1 MSLRRRGEGWRGRWL
16 TLAVVAQ
23 SSVEDLQWSPAE
35 PAVLASCSAD
45 RNICVWDA
53 RAGNTRPGAK
63 ILAAHDADVNVISW
77 NKLVNYLLVSGAQ
90 MRALPAR
97 HLSRRAQTRPYAGG
111 DDGIFRIWD
120 LRTLR
125 PSGEAPPPAAH
136 FKVRQHAQPCRPSTK
151 QEACCFSTT
160 TRPSPR
166 SSGALTTAH
175 RWLWLERTTRF
186 VTSGAR
192 LLFARTQTRLPQV
205 TIWDMSVERDA
216 EDEVR
221 TDGTDRPTFG

>member
-1 MSLRRRGEGWRGRWL
+1 MRKCARPLRG
-16 TLAVVAQ
+16 TL
-23 SSVEDLQWSPAE
+23 
-35 PAVLASCSAD
+35 
-45 RNICVWDA
+45 R
-53 RAGNTRPGAK
+53 
-63 ILAAHDADVNVISW
+63 
-77 NKLVNYLLVSGAQ
+77 
-90 MRALPAR
+90 
-97 HLSRRAQTRPYAGG
+97 RRAQTRPYAGG

-166 SSGALTTAH
+166 SSGAPTTAH

-186 VTSGAR
+186 VTSRAR
-192 LLFARTQTRLPQV
+192 LLFARPRTRTQPRLPQV

-221 TDGTDRPTFG
+221 PHLLAHLRALKRTRVRARRRRLRLGSPTSRRNSCSCTRVSAT

>member
-1 MSLRRRGEGWRGRWL
+1 MSLRCRGEGWRGRWL

-90 MRALPAR
+90 MRAPGL
-97 HLSRRAQTRPYAGG
+97 
-111 DDGIFRIWD
+111 
-120 LRTLR
+120 
-125 PSGEAPPPAAH
+125 
-136 FKVRQHAQPCRPSTK
+136 
-151 QEACCFSTT
+151 
-160 TRPSPR
+160 
-166 SSGALTTAH
+166 
-175 RWLWLERTTRF
+175 
-186 VTSGAR
+186 AR
-192 LLFARTQTRLPQV
+192 LRGANRTHT
-205 TIWDMSVERDA
+205 
-216 EDEVR
+216 
-221 TDGTDRPTFG
+221 